1 MRIELSED
9 EIHSAVKFGID
20 IAEEGSDFWSVEQKY
35 KSNCL
40 GYGCFSVVM
49 RHPTRDDVA
58 IKISTLSDDGGV
70 LYAFWARANQGLAG
84 VPEVLHIEQVKV
96 CGTLTTIILTKRYDW
111 TVAQHSEFEVA
122 EGVSA
127 DNFRRYLCRRF
138 EDGSTSRQYS
148 SHPKLEA
155 YVRTLDAIAK
165 FFKGAA
171 RFDLHDENCMI
182 DEKLGEFIIIDPLS
196 FARSE

>member
-1 MRIELSED
+1 
-9 EIHSAVKFGID
+9 
-20 IAEEGSDFWSVEQKY
+20 
-35 KSNCL
+35 
-40 GYGCFSVVM
+40 M
-49 RHPTRDDVA
+49 RHPTREDVA
-58 IKISTLSDDGGV
+58 IKISTMSDDGGV

-84 VPEVLHIEQVKV
+84 VPEVLHIEQVRV
-96 CGTLTTIILTKRYDW
+96 CGVLTTIILTKRYDW

-148 SHPKLEA
+148 AHPKLEA
-155 YVRTLDAIAK
+155 YVRTLDKIAE

-182 DEKLGEFIIIDPLS
+182 DESLGEFIIIDPLS
-196 FARSE
+196 FARSEVTHTRITLGDLK